1 MVIGIF
7 YRDYLS
13 ISDIKALMREIRM
26 AIKR

>member
-1 MVIGIF
+1 VVIRIF

-13 ISDIKALMREIRM
+13 LSDIKALMREIRI